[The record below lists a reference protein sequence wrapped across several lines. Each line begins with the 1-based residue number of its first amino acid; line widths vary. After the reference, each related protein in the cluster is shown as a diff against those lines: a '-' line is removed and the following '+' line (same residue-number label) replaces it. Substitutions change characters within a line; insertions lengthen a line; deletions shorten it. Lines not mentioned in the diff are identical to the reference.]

1 MRHPLLHLR
10 LPHPPRPLRYRL
22 PLQYQ
27 LRFLPLYPL
36 PCLLR
41 CLSQCLL
48 RCLSQCLRR
57 YPMQSRPLYLK
68 QYQLRFL
75 RQFPLRH
82 WCH

>member
-1 MRHPLLHLR
+1 MPPAPR

-48 RCLSQCLRR
+48 R